1 MSRTEMLSA
10 PKPFPWKLF
19 VKVLLVSA
27 LGLFFVRTFVVD
39 LGYRVALSKS
49 ESLDTAIFLVSP
61 FDERPQSGELVYF
74 RAPQNPYFDG
84 PVIKRVV
91 GVPGD
96 TIEVRDRQVYVNGR
110 DVGRAKSL
118 TRTGEPLNPI
128 QLQTIPDNHVFVAGE
143 HIDSYDSRYAEFG
156 LVPNYLLFGKAKAVF

>member
-1 MSRTEMLSA
+1 MSRTDTLKA
-10 PKPFPWKLF
+10 QKPFPWKLF
-19 VKVLLVSA
+19 LKVLIVA
-27 LGLFFVRTFVVD
+27 AIGLFFVRTCIVD

-49 ESLDTAIFLVSP
+49 ESLDTAIFLVTP
-61 FDERPQSGELVYF
+61 FNGRPESGDLVYF

-96 TIEVRDRQVYVNGR
+96 KIEVRDRQVFVNGR
-110 DVGRAKSL
+110 EIGRAKPL
-118 TRTGEPLNPI
+118 TRTGEPLTPI